1 MVESEKVGITNLEI
15 QLNEYEQKIYKLEK
29 GIKNPYAANLI
40 FALTTSMV
48 LNFAANLHDHYTV
61 MEYIKF
67 CLSDVPLFMPVG
79 CIVSYF
85 VYELNKEKKDEIDI
99 LNNKIK
105 ELKEE
110 QQKNKL
116 LIK

>member
-40 FALTTSMV
+40 FALATSMV

-67 CLSDVPLFMPVG
+67 CLSDAPLFMPVG

-116 LIK
+116 LRK

>member
-1 MVESEKVGITNLEI
+1 
-15 QLNEYEQKIYKLEK
+15 
-29 GIKNPYAANLI
+29 
-40 FALTTSMV
+40 
-48 LNFAANLHDHYTV
+48 

-67 CLSDVPLFMPVG
+67 YLSDVPLFMPVG

-85 VYELNKEKKDEIDI
+85 VYKLNKEKKDEIDI

-110 QQKNKL
+110 QLKNKL